1 MQQPPPQSL
10 IGSSSASRP
19 PTQVKAPT
27 VTVTVTEADRVAWMR
42 RFLVALELWKKCLD
56 SASST
61 SQGSTQVGQKR
72 AHGSQ
77 EEPSKRPK
85 EAKKGGREDSAK
97 DELAIVS

>member
-61 SQGSTQVGQKR
+61 SQVGQKR